1 MTAPPQSRFDLSD
14 SQLTDEGFARWL
26 AQQADP
32 AQPVILTLDGNQ
44 LTAEGMRWLGKA
56 QLHFL
61 NALYVSRNPLAD
73 EGLTVIATTQFFES
87 VETLVVQEAGI
98 TAAGAKVVIG
108 PNSVYGLSM
117 LDLSRNAL
125 GDEGV
130 VAIAESQ
137 WGSYLSSLYL
147 NEVGATDVAAR
158 ALASSPHLAGLGYL
172 ELKGNA
178 ITDEGKAALRASPHL
193 AACTIEFGE

>member
-1 MTAPPQSRFDLSD
+1 MTAPPHSRFDLTD
-14 SQLTDEGFARWL
+14 SKLTDEGLARWL

-32 AQPVILTLDGNQ
+32 AQPVMLTLDGNQ

-56 QLHFL
+56 SLHFL
-61 NALYVSRNPLAD
+61 NSLSVSRNPLGD
-73 EGLTVIATTQFFES
+73 EGLTVIATTQLFES
-87 VETLVVQEAGI
+87 VETLVLAEAGI
-98 TAAGAKVVIG
+98 TAEGAKVVIG
-108 PNSVYGLSM
+108 PNSVYGLAI
-117 LDLSRNAL
+117 LDLSRNSL

-130 VAIAESQ
+130 VAIAESPY
-137 WGSYLSSLYL
+137 GSYLGTLYL

-178 ITDEGKAALRASPHL
+178 ITQAGKAALQASPHL